1 MKSAIFTLPLVPSV
15 SMAAAMQSLDE
26 ICIESYDT
34 FQDQSIRNRFYI
46 AHSNGVQLISLAV
59 KHPTKVPYKEI
70 LIAENV
76 QSQIPK
82 IEQALKSAYGKAVYY
97 EHYWPSLIEPWLQK
111 MAQKTNLWSLN
122 TEMLPL
128 WLKAVKIS
136 SSVKTSEE
144 YHKTPLNELDWRNSF
159 DKRTCGVAGIEDMVY
174 HQTFGNEFER
184 DLSIIDLLFN
194 EGPNATKIL
203 AEMNKNIV

>member
-1 MKSAIFTLPLVPSV
+1 MV
-15 SMAAAMQSLDE
+15 AAMQTLDE
-26 ICIESYDT
+26 IFIESYDT

-46 AHSNGVQLISLAV
+46 AHSNGVQLISLPV
-59 KHPTKVPYKEI
+59 KHPTKVLYNEI
-70 LIAENV
+70 VLAEDV
-76 QSQIPK
+76 QSQVPK

-111 MAQKTNLWSLN
+111 MAKKSSLWSLN
-122 TEMLPL
+122 VEMLPL

-136 SSVKTSEE
+136 SSIKMSDG
-144 YHKTPLNELDWRNSF
+144 YHKTLQNELDWRNSF
-159 DKRTCGVAGIEDMVY
+159 GKRTCTVAEMQDVVY

-194 EGPNATKIL
+194 EGPNAIKIL